1 MHLSTIL
8 MVLVLLIG
16 AAGQRAASAQ
26 SAAVGIGFA
35 QAEEGTWWCRNAAPT
50 DALACALD
58 KCRKESNGQDCFAT
72 RWCAPAGWS
81 GLMVA
86 WLPEFHTTVIL
97 CGSSSQA
104 TVGAALKAIC
114 EATEEFTG
122 CDLFTVIDPEGNAH
136 EVSETSW
143 PGPAAAPETGAP

>member
-1 MHLSTIL
+1 MHPSTVLAIL
-8 MVLVLLIG
+8 MLLVG
-16 AAGQRAASAQ
+16 AAAPQAACAQ
-26 SAAVGIGFA
+26 SAAVGMGFA
-35 QAEEGTWWCRNAAPT
+35 QAEEGTWWCRNAMAS
-50 DALACALD
+50 DALSCALD

-97 CGSSSQA
+97 CGGSSQA

-114 EATEEFTG
+114 EATEEFTR
-122 CDLFTVIDPEGNAH
+122 
-136 EVSETSW
+136 
-143 PGPAAAPETGAP
+143 